1 MSTNGIL
8 LLGIVAHFINKDGK
22 LQLVLLGLPQLQGLY
37 TAKNIAMPLAEVIK
51 KYQFDYKLSYLI
63 TNNANNNNNFYNY
76 LLQSLLVPKKEWL

>member
-63 TNNANNNNNFYNY
+63 TNNNNNLYNY
-76 LLQSLLVPKKEWL
+76 LL